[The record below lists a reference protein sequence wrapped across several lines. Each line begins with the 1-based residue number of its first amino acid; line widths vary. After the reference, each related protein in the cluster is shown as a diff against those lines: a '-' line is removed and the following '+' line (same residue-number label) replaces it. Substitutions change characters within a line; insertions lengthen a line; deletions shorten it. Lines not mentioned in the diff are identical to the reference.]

1 MPGSSAADAVRSAS
15 PVAESASRTTSI
27 ARLASSP
34 IAPYNAPSRSNAES
48 NTPLAGP
55 GIGGSSIGP
64 GQSAL
69 AAALQDSFGKS
80 PPSFGTPPLR
90 PLSPAAAGNNQ
101 QTSEQQS
108 MFEPFDP
115 RSIAPG
121 RASPAHTENPEIV
134 KRHLVQPSRGDS
146 SDEGHPSGRNSHRTS
161 TSNLRN
167 TKQNEQTGLG
177 EDDFSSL
184 QLQGGDVTREVYR
197 WAEEAEAQAQTGKR
211 GKRSQSFVLSRPEPE
226 SEVLDI
232 GSIKVPGGF
241 RRDYLRRQVPDSL
254 SDEREASAPRSVQ
267 RAPQSQFFTQNF
279 IEFLTLY
286 GHFAGE
292 ELEED
297 DEVLGPGEYFSSGED
312 DGDEQDGEDERPDEN
327 EPLLT
332 PSGRKVRKRKRKE
345 RGPTGT
351 SSQYNAAL
359 LLLKS
364 FVGTGVL
371 FLPKAYL
378 NGGLLFSN
386 LVLIGLALI
395 NTYCFILLIDTQ
407 KKIGGSFGD
416 LGGTLYGKYMR
427 AAILFSIA
435 LSQIGF
441 VAAYIVFTAENLRAF
456 ILAVSKCRAWI
467 DIKYFVMIQLIIFLP
482 LSLIRNISKLGAT
495 ALVADA
501 FILLGLIYLSYFD
514 IRTIVINHGFS
525 DVANFN
531 PRDWTLFVGTAIF
544 TFEGIGLVIP
554 IKEAMKQPSKF
565 NGVLSGVMIV
575 ITSVFV
581 LMGTLSY
588 AAFGSKTKTV
598 ILSNLPQDNWF
609 VNGVQLIYSTAIILS
624 TPLQLFPAIRI
635 AETELFTRSGKHQP
649 AIKWKKN
656 IFRFFLVILSGLIAW
671 GGAADLDKFVSLSG
685 SFLCIP
691 LVYIY
696 PVSFISLKCSLFWLL
711 KKETKTTCCKKRRF
725 YIIRLWPK
733 RSGKRLWTFS
743 CALWGLWL

>member
-1 MPGSSAADAVRSAS
+1 MPGSLTADAHRSAS

-34 IAPYNAPSRSNAES
+34 LASYNVPSQSDAES
-48 NTPLAGP
+48 NAPLAGP
-55 GIGGSSIGP
+55 GAGGSSIGP

-69 AAALQDSFGKS
+69 AAALQESFGKS

-90 PLSPAAAGNNQ
+90 PLSPAVAGNNLQ
-101 QTSEQQS
+101 NSEQQS

-121 RASPAHTENPEIV
+121 RASPALTENPEIV
-134 KRHLVQPSRGDS
+134 KRHLVQPARAES
-146 SDEGHPSGRNSHRTS
+146 SDGGLPSHRTS

-167 TKQNEQTGLG
+167 AKQNEQIGLG
-177 EDDFSSL
+177 EDGFSSL

-197 WAEEAEAQAQTGKR
+197 WAEEADAQAQTGKR
-211 GKRSQSFVLSRPEPE
+211 GKRSQSFVMSRPEPE
-226 SEVLDI
+226 SDVLDI

-254 SDEREASAPRSVQ
+254 SDQREASAPRSVQ
-267 RAPQSQFFTQNF
+267 RSPQSQFFTQNF

-312 DGDEQDGEDERPDEN
+312 DGDEQDGEDEDLDEN
-327 EPLLT
+327 DPLLT

-345 RGPTGT
+345 RGPIGT
-351 SSQYNAAL
+351 SSQFNAAL

-407 KKIGGSFGD
+407 KKVRGSFGD
-416 LGGTLYGKYMR
+416 LGGALYGKYMR
-427 AAILFSIA
+427 AAILISIA

-441 VAAYIVFTAENLRAF
+441 VAAYIVFTAENLHAF
-456 ILAVSKCRAWI
+456 VLAVSKCRAWI
-467 DIKYFVMIQLIIFLP
+467 DIKYLVMIQLIVFLP
-482 LSLIRNISKLGAT
+482 LSLIRKISKLGAT

-514 IRTIVINHGFS
+514 IWTIVINHGFS

-565 NGVLSGVMIV
+565 NGVLAGVMIV
-575 ITSVFV
+575 ITAVFV

-656 IFRFFLVILSGLIAW
+656 IFRFFLVVISALIAW

-696 PVSFISLKCSLFWLL
+696 PVSLSQVSV
-711 KKETKTTCCKKRRF
+711 
-725 YIIRLWPK
+725 
-733 RSGKRLWTFS
+733 
-743 CALWGLWL
+743 